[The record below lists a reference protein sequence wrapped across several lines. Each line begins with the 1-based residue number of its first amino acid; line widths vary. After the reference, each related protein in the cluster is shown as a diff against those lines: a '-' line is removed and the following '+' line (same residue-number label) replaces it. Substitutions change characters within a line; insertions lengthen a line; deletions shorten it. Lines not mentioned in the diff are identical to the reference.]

1 MSEKETRILERMR
14 LALSFMPDVQ
24 KEYLLGLVDGMA
36 IIASATANQNV
47 PLTAGQQ
54 SGAAIR
60 PGA

>member
-1 MSEKETRILERMR
+1 MCEKEARILEQLRR
-14 LALSFMPDVQ
+14 TLPLMPEVQ

-36 IIASATANQNV
+36 IIAPATADQSV
-47 PLTAGQQ
+47 PMAAGQQ